1 MAFSQSVVAIR
12 GSCITFHNVQPYSYQ
27 VKEQVACLIR
37 KSTMQISA
45 EEEDKDRI
53 LASYAVKM
61 LIFTRIRIMC
71 KE

>member
-45 EEEDKDRI
+45 KIEKTKTG
-53 LASYAVKM
+53 S
-61 LIFTRIRIMC
+61 
-71 KE
+71 